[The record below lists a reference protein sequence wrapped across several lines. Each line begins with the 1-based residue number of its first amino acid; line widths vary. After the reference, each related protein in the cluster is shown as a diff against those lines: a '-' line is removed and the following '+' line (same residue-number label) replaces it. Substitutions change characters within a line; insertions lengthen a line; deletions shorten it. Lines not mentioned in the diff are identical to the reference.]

1 MRRREDSYQHAEK
14 KKKNRIKHPSEG
26 VVEGPHIVCDTGD
39 DAGCWSYVKPATI
52 KLRVI
57 TGSGRR
63 SGAPQ
68 GSADNGVYEILMD
81 HLGCSQLSEY
91 EIEKHAGASQERYEN
106 DSHCCS
112 LVDITWVRRLMP
124 TKEGQITER
133 RLVGECSRE
142 EHTY

>member
-1 MRRREDSYQHAEK
+1 
-14 KKKNRIKHPSEG
+14 
-26 VVEGPHIVCDTGD
+26 
-39 DAGCWSYVKPATI
+39 
-52 KLRVI
+52 
-57 TGSGRR
+57 
-63 SGAPQ
+63 
-68 GSADNGVYEILMD
+68 MD

-112 LVDITWVRRLMP
+112 LVDITRVRRLMP
-124 TKEGQITER
+124 TKEGKITGI